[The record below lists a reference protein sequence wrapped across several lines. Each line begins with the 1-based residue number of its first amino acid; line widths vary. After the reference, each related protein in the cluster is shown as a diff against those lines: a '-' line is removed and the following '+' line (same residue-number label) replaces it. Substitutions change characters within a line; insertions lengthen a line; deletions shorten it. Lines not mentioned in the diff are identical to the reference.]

1 MNIKDLVFIILIL
14 ILFIIVFNKKERMSN
29 TDIKKL
35 IQEEY
40 KIDVEAVR
48 NLSKLA
54 NDLTLNKKLVVP
66 GGLEIIGKLTVKNDL
81 NVLGSS
87 TIKGNLN
94 TGTIYSRG
102 SLNAGT
108 IHSRGSLNAGT
119 IHSRGSLNAANIYSR
134 GILKIKQT
142 TLIDPGLGMLGIVT
156 PRGRGKKSGGTI
168 VIGSYNTWGRIWEY
182 QYGRI
187 ILQSKHQFKGN
198 TGGYWRQ

>member
-1 MNIKDLVFIILIL
+1 MVSVFKILTGLLTFL
-14 ILFIIVFNKKERMSN
+14 ITYS
-29 TDIKKL
+29 L
-35 IQEEY
+35 IWH
-40 KIDVEAVR
+40 
-48 NLSKLA
+48 NLCRPF
-54 NDLTLNKKLVVP
+54 V
-66 GGLEIIGKLTVKNDL
+66 EIIGKLTVKNDL

-94 TGTIYSRG
+94 T
-102 SLNAGT
+102 GT

>member
-94 TGTIYSRG
+94 TGTI
-102 SLNAGT
+102 
-108 IHSRGSLNAGT
+108 
-119 IHSRGSLNAANIYSR
+119 HSRGSLNAANIYSR

>member
-108 IHSRGSLNAGT
+108 IHSRGSLNA
-119 IHSRGSLNAANIYSR
+119 ANIYSR